1 LCSQSNPINQK
12 TVAKALP
19 LKKVPRMTGAAP
31 DIIELIDRPFFSTGK
46 SAAEKLTTCQNGAN
60 DACNDLDQEPVDR
73 PCLFE
78 TIALHG

>member
-1 LCSQSNPINQK
+1 
-12 TVAKALP
+12 
-19 LKKVPRMTGAAP
+19 MTGAAP

-73 PCLFE
+73 ACLLE
-78 TIALHG
+78 TIALHGQVQVAIMLDRVAIGIE

>member
-1 LCSQSNPINQK
+1 
-12 TVAKALP
+12 
-19 LKKVPRMTGAAP
+19 MTGAAP
-31 DIIELIDRPFFSTGK
+31 DIIELIDRLFFSTGK

-60 DACNDLDQEPVDR
+60 DLDQEPVDR